1 MLAPIATIQPPVQA
15 GSPLAGGGAQ
25 APIQIADRPQIPTSQ
40 DQADFA
46 RAAAQSRPVEV
57 PSSFSPSSDGLGA
70 SLAHQVDQLAHHLAS
85 FTGDAGPAASGS
97 NAAPAGKAPATLTPA
112 ETGGAVAQ
120 MEQAYMFAI
129 ETTMA
134 SRGSTESTKI
144 FNTLLKGQ

>member
-1 MLAPIATIQPPVQA
+1 MLAPIVPIPPPMDA
-15 GSPLAGGGAQ
+15 SPQ
-25 APIQIADRPQIPTSQ
+25 APIQVADRPQMPTSQ

-57 PSSFSPSSDGLGA
+57 PSSVSPSSDGLGA
-70 SLAHQVDQLAHHLAS
+70 SLAHQVDQLAQHLAS
-85 FTGDAGPAASGS
+85 FTGEAGAAAAGA
-97 NAAPAGKAPATLTPA
+97 NAAPAGKAVATLTPA
-112 ETGGAVAQ
+112 ETSGAVAQ